1 MQALQTYSSLNNK
14 ANSLLLWITMVL
26 EKTINKDL
34 EQIVPLWQE
43 KMLALKRERL
53 RYEELLVNVLNYRSI
68 HVPLLL

>member
-1 MQALQTYSSLNNK
+1 MLNQAIATIFNDIMTQNSYLRALQTYGALNNN
-14 ANSLLLWITMVL
+14 AHSLLQWINMVL

-53 RYEELLVNVLNYRSI
+53 R
-68 HVPLLL
+68 